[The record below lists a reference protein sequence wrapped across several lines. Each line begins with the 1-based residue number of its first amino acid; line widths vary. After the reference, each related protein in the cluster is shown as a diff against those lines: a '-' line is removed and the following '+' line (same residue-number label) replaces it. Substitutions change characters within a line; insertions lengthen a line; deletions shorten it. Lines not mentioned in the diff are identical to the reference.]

1 MPLAL
6 IDISLIDHGTRLR
19 DVSEAQV
26 ESLVESIAEVGLLN
40 PITVYERPVVRGNN
54 TVAGYG
60 IIAGA
65 HRKVACE
72 RLGLTEIEANVVSLS
87 ELHRQIAECDE
98 NLRGPQLGKADLA
111 LFTRRR
117 KEAYEALHGKAK
129 AIGGTARAVKAGEN
143 VATDNLADAF
153 TTNTAEATGRSERA
167 VRRDAERGEKVIDE
181 VLDLI
186 RGTRLD
192 TGAYLDV
199 LKKMEPNDQMAA
211 AKRDLAA
218 IKAEGKPRLVPKPS
232 APLNDIETRDKWL
245 QAGMSWWNR
254 GSKEWR
260 EEFLSRVDT
269 PVMDSKHDDIAIP
282 EFLRRTQ

>member
-6 IDISLIDHGTRLR
+6 IDIALIDNGTRLR

-26 ESLVESIAEVGLLN
+26 ESLMESIAEIGLLN

-54 TVAGYG
+54 TVAGFG
-60 IIAGA
+60 IVAGA

-72 RLGLTEIEANVVSLS
+72 RLGLAEIEANVVTLS
-87 ELHRQIAECDE
+87 ELQRQIAECDE

-117 KEAYEALHGKAK
+117 KEAYEALHPEAK
-129 AIGGTARAVKAGEN
+129 AQTRQGHIRQGAADA
-143 VATDNLADAF
+143 NLAPAF
-153 TTNTAEATGRSERA
+153 TADTAAKTGRSERA
-167 VRRDAERGEKVIDE
+167 IQRDAERGEKVIDE

-186 RGTRLD
+186 RGTKLD
-192 TGAYLDV
+192 TGSYLDV

-211 AKRDLAA
+211 ARRDLAA
-218 IKAEGKPRLVPKPS
+218 LKAEGKPRLVPKPS

-245 QAGMSWWNR
+245 QVGMSWWNR

-269 PVMDSKHDDIAIP
+269 PVMDSKNDDIAIP

>member
-6 IDISLIDHGTRLR
+6 IDIALIDNGTRLR

-26 ESLVESIAEVGLLN
+26 ESLMESIAEIGLLN

-54 TVAGYG
+54 TVAGFG
-60 IIAGA
+60 IVAGA

-72 RLGLTEIEANVVSLS
+72 RLGLAEIEANVVTLS
-87 ELHRQIAECDE
+87 ELQRQIAECDE

-117 KEAYEALHGKAK
+117 KEAYEALHPETRHGGDRASRQLGDLKEPDRFTADTAAK
-129 AIGGTARAVKAGEN
+129 
-143 VATDNLADAF
+143 
-153 TTNTAEATGRSERA
+153 TGRSERA
-167 VRRDAERGEKVIDE
+167 VQRDAERGEKVIDE

-186 RGTRLD
+186 RGTKLD
-192 TGAYLDV
+192 TGSYLDV

-211 AKRDLAA
+211 ARRDLAA
-218 IKAEGKPRLVPKPS
+218 LKAEGKPRLVPKPS

-269 PVMDSKHDDIAIP
+269 PVMDSKNDDIAIP